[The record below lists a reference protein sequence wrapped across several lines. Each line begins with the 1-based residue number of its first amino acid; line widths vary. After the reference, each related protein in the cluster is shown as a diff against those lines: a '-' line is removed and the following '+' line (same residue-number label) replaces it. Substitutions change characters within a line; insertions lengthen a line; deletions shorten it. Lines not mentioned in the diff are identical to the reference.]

1 MGVRFGVGF
10 ANTGPFADGAGA
22 ACLGVH
28 AEQAGFESVWTVEHV
43 VFPDEYTSRYPY
55 GPGGK
60 MPARASTPMPD
71 PLVWLTWVAAK
82 TTHLRLGTGIVILPQ
97 RNPVILA
104 KEVATLDAMCE
115 GRVELGIGIGWL
127 REEFAAL
134 NVPWE
139 QRGAR
144 SDEYVAVMRALWAA
158 DHVTFAGEYASFG
171 DISCNPKPTRGLVP
185 ITIGGHTAAAAARAG
200 RVGDGFFPAKGS
212 LAKLAELFDIVRSTA
227 IQAGRD
233 PDAIDLTASHPA
245 FVGDDY
251 AAMHAG
257 VDELGAIGVRRVIV
271 PAFRFARDPERTIAE
286 FGERVIATR

>member
-1 MGVRFGVGF
+1 MRYGVGF
-10 ANTGPFADGAGA
+10 ANTVPFVDGVGA
-22 ACLGVH
+22 ARLGVC

-104 KEVATLDAMCE
+104 KEVATLDAMCG
-115 GRVELGIGIGWL
+115 GRVELGVGIGWL

-134 NVPWE
+134 NVAWE
-139 QRGAR
+139 QRGER
-144 SDEYVAVMRALWAA
+144 TDEYVAAMRALWAA
-158 DHVTFAGEYASFG
+158 DHVTFAGKYASFA
-171 DISCNPKPTRGLVP
+171 DISCNPKPTRGAVP
-185 ITIGGHTAAAAARAG
+185 ITVGGHTAVAAARAG
-200 RVGDGFFPAKGS
+200 RLGDGFFPAKGS

-227 IQAGRD
+227 IDAGRD
-233 PDAIDLTASHPA
+233 PDAIELTASHPA
-245 FVGDDY
+245 LVSDDY
-251 AAMHAG
+251 GAVHAG
-257 VDELGAIGVRRVIV
+257 VAELAAIGVHRVIV
-271 PAFRFARDPERTIAE
+271 PAYRFAREPERTIAE
-286 FGERVIATR
+286 FGERVIAAR